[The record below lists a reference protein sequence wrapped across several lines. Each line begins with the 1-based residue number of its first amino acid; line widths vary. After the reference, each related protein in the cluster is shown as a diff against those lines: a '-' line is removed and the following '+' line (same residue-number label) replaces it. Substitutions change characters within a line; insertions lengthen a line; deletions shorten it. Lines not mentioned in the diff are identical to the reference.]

1 MKKEI
6 IIQID
11 ETLLDDLDNYSD
23 ELNITRSCI
32 IEKALNSYFDIL
44 EEMISDHRIDEVKKG
59 KVKVY
64 SLEEVVKEL
73 GIN

>member
-1 MKKEI
+1 
-6 IIQID
+6 
-11 ETLLDDLDNYSD
+11 
-23 ELNITRSCI
+23 
-32 IEKALNSYFDIL
+32 
-44 EEMISDHRIDEVKKG
+44 MISDHRIDEVKKG